1 MTHKIFAAFL
11 SLTLGVMGTLA
22 SAQGLFSPAIKV
34 NDGAVTYYELDQRI
48 KFMQFINRLGDLETL
63 ARKDLVEDRL
73 KAQAAAELGIS
84 ISAEQLAAGLEEF
97 AGRANLKADEVIAL
111 MAEAQ
116 IDRQTFEDFVRNGL
130 LWREVVQLRFRGR
143 VQISDEEIDAAL
155 GSGGQAG
162 LQVLL
167 SEIVIPI
174 NAQNQAQV
182 QDLASRISNLTTES
196 AFADAARRF
205 SAAGTR
211 TNGGRM
217 QWLPINRLPPALQ
230 PVVVEMRPGEISDP
244 IPLGNAIAVF
254 MMRGIDELPSP
265 TPRLAAIEY
274 GILRIPGGR
283 SDAALAQAQDIR
295 NRVDTCDDLYA
306 INKGGPDEALT
317 ITAEQPSAIPRS
329 ISLELAKLDR
339 HEVSTALTSPDGSQL
354 YFLMLCGRTA
364 ALNEDL
370 SREDVLNALRNR
382 RLNSYAEGYLDQ
394 LRSEAVIVEQ

>member
-1 MTHKIFAAFL
+1 MTL
-11 SLTLGVMGTLA
+11 
-22 SAQGLFSPAIKV
+22 AQGLFSPAIKV
-34 NDGAVTYYELDQRI
+34 NDGAVTYYEIDQRA
-48 KFMQFINRLGDLETL
+48 KFLAFLSRLGDLEKQ
-63 ARKDLVEDRL
+63 ARKDLVDDRL
-73 KAQAAAELGIS
+73 KSQAASELGIT
-84 ISAEQLAAGLEEF
+84 ISDEQVAIGMEEF
-97 AGRANLKADEVIAL
+97 AGRANLKADQAL
-111 MAEAQ
+111 EMMAQAQ

-143 VQISDEEIDAAL
+143 VQISDAEIDAAL

-162 LQVLL
+162 LRVLM

-182 QDLASRISNLTTES
+182 QDLASRIANLTTEA

-254 MMRGIDELPSP
+254 MMHGIDELP
-265 TPRLAAIEY
+265 TPAPRFAAIEY
-274 GILRIPGGR
+274 GILRIPGGQ

-317 ITAEQPSAIPRS
+317 ITAEQPSAIPRR

-339 HEVSTALTSPDGSQL
+339 HEVSTALTSDDGSQL
-354 YFLMLCGRTA
+354 LFLMLCGRTA
-364 ALNEDL
+364 ALNEDV